1 MSAVVVDASII
12 VKWFVEEEGSDEA
25 IKIRDEY
32 INGKIKLIAP
42 ELINFE
48 VLNALH
54 YKRLFSEDELG
65 RISEALDAFSIELC
79 SLRGEYAAKTI
90 EVAYKNNITIY
101 DAAYISLAIMKN
113 TYVYTA
119 DRKLKN
125 KLEENYSLYVKVI

>member
-12 VKWFVEEEGSDEA
+12 VKWFVEEEGSNEA

-32 INGKIKLIAP
+32 INGDVKLIAP

-54 YKRLFSEDELG
+54 YKGLFSEDELK
-65 RISEALDAFSIELC
+65 RISEALDAFSIELH
-79 SLRGEYAAKTI
+79 SLRGEYATRTI
-90 EVAYKNNITIY
+90 EVAYKNNITVY

-113 TYVYTA
+113 THLYTA

-125 KLEENYSLYVKVI
+125 KLRENYFPYVKVI